1 MDFKAALQ
9 AEIEA
14 KKRQL
19 NKAAG
24 GNADSNNSQ
33 TKEGVK
39 SVKVADL
46 ERHKHEE
53 YLEKQKALDDQRQV
67 FFIAVD
73 NNFNFYLEKIR
84 G

>member
-33 TKEGVK
+33 TQEGV
-39 SVKVADL
+39 
-46 ERHKHEE
+46 
-53 YLEKQKALDDQRQV
+53 
-67 FFIAVD
+67 
-73 NNFNFYLEKIR
+73 
-84 G
+84 